1 MTPFKIPL
9 KKDEFDFDNLG
20 LDVKTLRD
28 SQNALPSNTLLS
40 NTLPSN
46 TLLFV
51 EDL

>member
-1 MTPFKIPL
+1 MTPC
-9 KKDEFDFDNLG
+9 KDDEFDFDFDNLG
-20 LDVKTLRD
+20 LDVKKLRD
-28 SQNALPSNTLLS
+28 SQNALLSNTLLS